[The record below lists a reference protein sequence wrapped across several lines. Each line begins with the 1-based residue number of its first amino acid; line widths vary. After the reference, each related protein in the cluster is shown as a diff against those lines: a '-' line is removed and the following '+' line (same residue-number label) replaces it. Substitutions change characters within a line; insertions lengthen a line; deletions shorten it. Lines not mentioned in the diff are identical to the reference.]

1 MEKDEKTKLKY
12 EALNDMVR
20 SQYQAMYQCCLGH
33 IIDEVS
39 MLSNE
44 LFLIISMRMSEIF
57 NAPDK
62 EFGGLPIIVFGD
74 LLQLEPVQADPPF
87 VTIKGYRAAALT
99 DGMPVDSN
107 LWKGFSYGELTH
119 CHRQD
124 GEENKR
130 WRDLLG
136 RLRMGNITHE
146 DIHVLNARK
155 IKPSITSPFLDDVLN
170 AFIQSEERGEEPI
183 CLLPKKN
190 LVQVFNQAIIAVK
203 QLETRAIR
211 AQDNYMGSG
220 SLLEKAKEKVA
231 KIEDDSRLTGG
242 LETLLL
248 LSKGA
253 RVMLT
258 QNLALSRGLVN
269 VG

>member
-1 MEKDEKTKLKY
+1 
-12 EALNDMVR
+12 
-20 SQYQAMYQCCLGH
+20 
-33 IIDEVS
+33 
-39 MLSNE
+39 
-44 LFLIISMRMSEIF
+44 MS
-57 NAPDK
+57 AAK
-62 EFGGLPIIVFGD
+62 E
-74 LLQLEPVQADPPF
+74 
-87 VTIKGYRAAALT
+87 
-99 DGMPVDSN
+99 
-107 LWKGFSYGELTH
+107 
-119 CHRQD
+119 
-124 GEENKR
+124 
-130 WRDLLG
+130 
-136 RLRMGNITHE
+136 
-146 DIHVLNARK
+146 
-155 IKPSITSPFLDDVLN
+155 
-170 AFIQSEERGEEPI
+170 
-183 CLLPKKN
+183 N
-190 LVQVFNQAIIAVK
+190 LVQVFNQAIITVK